1 LTINL
6 FAFILL
12 PTAAFSLIGLSL
24 PMEPFQPFPWFD
36 AAIILVLVAVNGLF
50 AMSELAI
57 VSSRPAKLQALAD
70 SRRRGA
76 ATALRL
82 ARDPG
87 KFLSTV
93 QIGITLIGIIN
104 GAYSGSTLGE
114 PVAQRLAALGI
125 SEDWADTLG
134 FGLVS
139 TFTTYASLVVGEL
152 VPKQFAL
159 IAPERIAILVAG
171 PMELLARIT
180 APFVWLL
187 DSSSAFIFR
196 ILGMRR
202 DSRNALTTEELRM
215 VFAEATHAGI
225 IEEHE
230 HKVIAG
236 VVRLADRPVREVM
249 TPRTDVDRISA
260 DATEEEVREVLVN
273 SPHTRIPVYGENG
286 DDIIGVVQSRD
297 IVAAQLAGRRLA
309 LRDLMRR
316 AEIVPDQL
324 DAMDAL
330 EILRSSDVPM
340 LLVHDEYGHFEGIVT
355 PNDLL
360 AAIAGEFASD
370 QAQGSAANIV
380 TLDDGSMLISGAMAA
395 DAMADALDIALPED
409 RDYATAA
416 GHVLHILRH
425 LPEEGEA
432 FTDQGWRFEVV
443 DMDGRKIDKLRVQL
457 AEKSTKNAANE
468 VL

>member
-1 LTINL
+1 
-6 FAFILL
+6 
-12 PTAAFSLIGLSL
+12 
-24 PMEPFQPFPWFD
+24 METFHPFPWFD
-36 AAIILVLVAVNGLF
+36 AATILALIALNGVF

-57 VSSRPAKLQALAD
+57 VSARTAKLKAMAD
-70 SRRRGA
+70 EGSKGA
-76 ATALRL
+76 VAALRL

-93 QIGITLIGIIN
+93 QIGITLIGIIA
-104 GAYSGSTLGE
+104 GAYSGSTLGR
-114 PVAQRLAALGI
+114 PVGAQLADLGMRP
-125 SEDWADTLG
+125 DWAATAG
-134 FGLVS
+134 FGIVIGI
-139 TFTTYASLVVGEL
+139 TTYLSLVIGEL

-159 IAPERIAILVAG
+159 IAPERIAVVMAR

-180 APFVWLL
+180 APIVWAL
-187 DSSSAFIFR
+187 DQSSAAIFR
-196 ILGMRR
+196 ALGLRR
-202 DSRNALTTEELRM
+202 DSRDALTAEELRM

-249 TPRTDVDRISA
+249 TPRTDVDRIAVDASA
-260 DATEEEVREVLVN
+260 EDIRDALITSMHSRL
-273 SPHTRIPVYGENG
+273 PVTGADN
-286 DDIIGVVQSRD
+286 DDIIGVVQARD
-297 IVAAQLAGRRLA
+297 IVIAQVQGKPLD
-309 LRDLMRR
+309 LRALMRR

-330 EILRSSDVPM
+330 ELLRSSEVPM
-340 LLVHDEYGHFEGIVT
+340 LLVHDEYGHFEGLVT

-370 QAQGSAANIV
+370 QAQGSAPNIV
-380 TLDDGSMLISGAMAA
+380 TLDDGSMLVSGAMSA
-395 DAMADALDIALPED
+395 DAMSEALCITLPED

-416 GHVLHILRH
+416 GYVLSILRQ
-425 LPEEGEA
+425 LPHEGQS
-432 FTDQGWRFEVV
+432 FVDQGWRFEVV

-457 AEKSTKNAANE
+457 AQKAQPVAAIE
-468 VL
+468 GL

>member
-1 LTINL
+1 MT
-6 FAFILL
+6 
-12 PTAAFSLIGLSL
+12 PTA
-24 PMEPFQPFPWFD
+24 FPWID
-36 AAIILVLVAVNGLF
+36 ALIIFALITLNGVF

-57 VSSRPAKLQALAD
+57 VSARQARLQAMAEGG
-70 SRRRGA
+70 SNGA
-76 ATALRL
+76 AAALRL

-93 QIGITLIGIIN
+93 QIGITLIGIIA
-104 GAYSGSTLGE
+104 GAYSGASLGGPTGE
-114 PVAQRLAALGI
+114 RLAMLGMDA
-125 SEDWADTLG
+125 DWSATIG
-134 FGLVS
+134 FSIVIGI
-139 TFTTYASLVVGEL
+139 TTYAALVIGEL

-159 IAPERIAILVAG
+159 IAPERIAAIMAR
-171 PMELLARIT
+171 PMEWMAWIS

-187 DSSSAFIFR
+187 DRSSAFIFR
-196 ILGMRR
+196 LLGLNR
-202 DSRNALTTEELRM
+202 DNRDALTAEELRV

-249 TPRTDVDRISA
+249 TPRTAVDWIA
-260 DATEEEVREVLVN
+260 VDATAEEVRDRLLHSLHTRLPVMGGSVDEVLG
-273 SPHTRIPVYGENG
+273 I
-286 DDIIGVVQSRD
+286 VQSRD
-297 IVAAQLAGRRLA
+297 IVAAQLAGKPIDLQIL
-309 LRDLMRR
+309 LRK

-330 EILRSSDVPM
+330 EILRSADVPM

-370 QAQGSAANIV
+370 QEQGSAANIV
-380 TLDDGSMLISGAMAA
+380 SLDDGSLLIDGGMAA
-395 DAMADALDIALPED
+395 DAMADALDITLPDD

-416 GHVLHILRH
+416 GFVLENLRR
-425 LPEEGEA
+425 LPNEGDDFVE
-432 FTDQGWRFEVV
+432 DGWTFQVV
-443 DMDGRKIDKLRVQL
+443 DMDGRKIDKLRVIR
-457 AEKSTKNAANE
+457 ADKD
-468 VL
+468 

>member
-1 LTINL
+1 
-6 FAFILL
+6 
-12 PTAAFSLIGLSL
+12 
-24 PMEPFQPFPWFD
+24 MEPLQPFPWFD
-36 AAIILVLVAVNGLF
+36 TATILALIALNGVF

-57 VSSRPAKLQALAD
+57 VSARTAKLKAMAD
-70 SRRRGA
+70 EGKRGA
-76 ATALRL
+76 SAALRL

-93 QIGITLIGIIN
+93 QIGITLIGIIA
-104 GAYSGSTLGE
+104 GAYSGSTLGQ
-114 PVAQRLAALGI
+114 PVADRLELLGI
-125 SEDWADTLG
+125 KGDWAATLG
-134 FGLVS
+134 FGIVIS
-139 TFTTYASLVVGEL
+139 ITTYASLVVGEL

-159 IAPERIAILVAG
+159 IAPERIAVIMAG
-171 PMELLARIT
+171 PMEMLARVT
-180 APFVWLL
+180 APIVWLL
-187 DSSSAFIFR
+187 DKSSATIFR
-196 ILGMRR
+196 ALGLRR
-202 DSRNALTTEELRM
+202 DSRDALTAEELRM

-249 TPRTDVDRISA
+249 TPRTDVDRIAA
-260 DATEEEVREVLVN
+260 DASEDDVRDALVN
-273 SPHTRIPVYGENG
+273 SLHTRLPVTGEDG

-297 IVAAQLAGRRLA
+297 IVAAQIKGQPLDIRA
-309 LRDLMRR
+309 LMRR
-316 AEIVPDQL
+316 AEIIPDQL

-370 QAQGSAANIV
+370 QAQGSAPNII
-380 TLDDGSMLISGAMAA
+380 TLDDGSMLVAGAMSA
-395 DAMADALDIALPED
+395 DAMAEALDIDLPDD

-425 LPEEGEA
+425 LPTEGES
-432 FTDQGWRFEVV
+432 FIDQGWRFEVV
-443 DMDGRKIDKLRVQL
+443 DMDGRKIDKLRVRL
-457 AEKSTKNAANE
+457 AERAIKKDAVE
-468 VL
+468 GL